1 MATHNSVTRLH
12 GKVALITGGSR
23 GIGAAV
29 TRRLAAEGAAVA
41 VNYRSDAA
49 AADALVK
56 EIVGS
61 GGRAVALQA
70 DVSDPAQSKS
80 LVEGVVEEFGELHL
94 LASNAGI
101 EHFGP
106 LQSISL
112 DEFDRVFHTN
122 VAGQLF
128 VTQSAAAAMASGSR
142 IVLTSSVSARIAVHH
157 HTLYSA
163 SKAAVNAMVLTLAPE
178 LAEIGIAINAIAPG
192 GTATDMA
199 AENAKHY
206 IHPALA
212 QVDPQ
217 VVGQSMNSLRRLAN
231 PEEIAS
237 AVAFLLSDDASYVT
251 GSTLDAAG
259 GWI

>member
-1 MATHNSVTRLH
+1 M
-12 GKVALITGGSR
+12 
-23 GIGAAV
+23 
-29 TRRLAAEGAAVA
+29 TRRSASL
-41 VNYRSDAA
+41 S
-49 AADALVK
+49 
-56 EIVGS
+56 
-61 GGRAVALQA
+61 
-70 DVSDPAQSKS
+70 SKGWS
-80 LVEGVVEEFGELHL
+80 KKFGELHL

-112 DEFDRVFHTN
+112 EDFDRVFHTN

-128 VTQSAAAAMASGSR
+128 VTQSAAAAMASGGR

-206 IHPALA
+206 IHPALR
-212 QVDPQ
+212 QVDPK

-251 GSTLDAAG
+251 GSTLDARRWMDLAAMQLLRRPSRPRASVHSVPRHDLRPH
-259 GWI
+259 

>member
-1 MATHNSVTRLH
+1 
-12 GKVALITGGSR
+12 
-23 GIGAAV
+23 V

-49 AADALVK
+49 AADELVK
-56 EIVGS
+56 EIVGN

-70 DVSDPAQSKS
+70 DASDPAQSKS
-80 LVEGVVEEFGELHL
+80 LVEGVVEEFGQLHL
-94 LASNAGI
+94 LASNAGV
-101 EHFGP
+101 EHFGS

-112 DEFDRVFHTN
+112 EDFDRVFHTN
-122 VAGQLF
+122 AAGQLF
-128 VTQSAAAAMASGSR
+128 VAQSAAAAMASGAR

-237 AVAFLLSDDASYVT
+237 AVAFLLSDDASDVT